1 MGVHGMGGFLGT
13 CLLGVLAEHDVNG
26 VSGDWDQFKKQLAAA
41 LLCAIYSFVV
51 AFALMKGLMVV
62 MDVVPD
68 VEMVRSGLDYS
79 MHGML
84 AHNCADDDDISPN
97 NRRRGAPR
105 RPRRWTVVVRRSA
118 SASTPDY

>member
-1 MGVHGMGGFLGT
+1 MIST
-13 CLLGVLAEHDVNG
+13 QAEHDVNG
-26 VSGDWDQFKKQLAAA
+26 VSGDWNQFKKQLAAA
-41 LLCAIYSFVV
+41 LLCAVYSFIV

-84 AHNCADDDDISPN
+84 AHNAEDDAAKPKQSKT
-97 NRRRGAPR
+97 RGPEKTEEMDGSGAKVGIRLDP
-105 RPRRWTVVVRRSA
+105 
-118 SASTPDY
+118 

>member
-1 MGVHGMGGFLGT
+1 MIST
-13 CLLGVLAEHDVNG
+13 QAEHDVNG
-26 VSGDWDQFKKQLAAA
+26 VNGDWNQFKKQLAAA

-84 AHNCADDDDISPN
+84 AHNSADDDDAKPKQSKT
-97 NRRRGAPR
+97 RGPEKTEEMDGSGAKVGIRLDP
-105 RPRRWTVVVRRSA
+105 
-118 SASTPDY
+118 